1 MAVLILREAF
11 VTLLMNEPDMPASE
25 TSPVGEAQSP
35 VGISDQ
41 ATATALADLQ
51 QQLTALKDHNQTLIQ
66 EKQAALARER
76 EALKNQKELEQKERS
91 NRQQKLAE
99 SGQID
104 KLVAEHQAV
113 VAERDRTITELQRQ
127 LDSTLAD
134 AEAQQR
140 KLLFQTAAA
149 GKARRPDQLYQLLR
163 EDLRV
168 KDNKLMALSGGVE
181 VPIGE
186 LFSTLEQTVDWEHHF
201 LPAGGKGM
209 GSTPARS
216 TGDGQSNPYGPGGS
230 FMEQVRLEAENPE
243 LARLMKAN
251 AAA

>member
-1 MAVLILREAF
+1 
-11 VTLLMNEPDMPASE
+11 MNEPDMSAPE

-76 EALKNQKELEQKERS
+76 EALKSQKELEQKDRS
-91 NRQQKLAE
+91 ARQQKLAE

-104 KLVAEHQAV
+104 KLVAEHQA
-113 VAERDRTITELQRQ
+113 AITERDRKINELEKQ
-127 LDSTLAD
+127 LDSTLAN

-140 KLLFQTAAA
+140 KLLFQSAAS
-149 GKARRPDQLYQLLR
+149 GKARRPDQLYQLLKG
-163 EDLRV
+163 DLRL
-168 KDNKLMALSGGVE
+168 KEGKLMALSGGVE
-181 VPIGE
+181 VTIDDYI
-186 LFSTLEQTVDWEHHF
+186 STLGQTTEWEHHF
-201 LPAGGKGM
+201 QPSGGKGM
-209 GSTPARS
+209 GATPSRS
-216 TGDGQSNPYGPGGS
+216 LGDGQSNPYAPGGS
-230 FMEQVRLEAENPE
+230 FSERVRLEVENPE

-251 AAA
+251 AGK